1 MKSPISLHAAGQ
13 ATGLFIAISYT
24 LCVICCLLFPEHQ
37 LYLDWQKWLPGFS
50 WLSWPSFLL
59 GLVESYAYGWYFAL
73 IWVPLYNFF
82 LRADWMGIFRS
93 SSSEPL
99 PPGCVCCT
107 VCRCPAHPDVASNQ
121 PGFCPECARP
131 LEPEKDYALEAKEYT
146 CPMHPEVRQIGP
158 GSCPKC
164 GMALE
169 PVKAEKAV
177 EKVEYVCPMHPEI
190 IRPVP
195 GNCPICGMT
204 LEPRAVSSGG
214 AGEESSELADMS
226 RRFWIG
232 LVLGLPVVILAM
244 LHDLAPSALPEFL
257 TSRRLQWTE
266 LLLAT
271 PIVWWAGWPF
281 FVRGWASIVLRRLN
295 MFTLIALGIGVAW
308 MYSTVAVLFPA
319 LFPESLRSPEG
330 WVPVYFEAATAITVL
345 VLLGQI
351 LELKAR
357 SQTSAAIKMLLGL
370 APPVAHRVNE
380 THGSVE
386 DVPLDQVRVGDILRV
401 KPGEKIPVDGVVIEG
416 HSSVDESML
425 TGEPIPV
432 EKGPGDKV
440 VGATVNGTGTLLIE
454 ARKVGS
460 DTLLAQI
467 VRQVQEAQR
476 SRAPIQR
483 LADVVA
489 AWFVPIVIA
498 VAILTFIAWNLWGP
512 EPRLAHAI
520 INAVAVLIIACPCAL
535 GLATPMSI
543 MVGVG
548 RGALEGILIKDAQAL
563 ETMEKVDTVV
573 VDKTGTLTEGRPRL
587 TTIEAADTDEDRLLT
602 LAAALERVSEHPL
615 AVTIVRAAEEKGMT
629 LPPVEGFRSHT
640 GRGVV
645 GKVGGHEVALGNAKL
660 MEELQIP
667 LDEIA
672 TRAEQLRKEGQTVMF
687 VAIDNHL
694 GGLIG
699 VSDPIKK
706 TTLEALKILQ
716 NEGLEVVMATGD
728 SRTTAQ
734 AVALKLGIHQVYA
747 EVLPEHKT
755 EIVKRLQAEGRKV
768 AMAGD
773 GVNDAPALTQAD
785 VGIAMGTG
793 TDIAMESADITLV
806 KGDLRGIA
814 KASRLSRA
822 VMGNIRQN
830 LFFAFV
836 YNALG
841 VPVAAGVLYPFFG
854 ILLSPI
860 IAAAAMSLSSVS
872 VVLNALRLRRV
883 RL

>member
-1 MKSPISLHAAGQ
+1 MKNPLSLSAAGQ
-13 ATGLFIAISYT
+13 ASGLFLAISYA
-24 LCVICCLLFPEHQ
+24 LCVGCCLLFPEHK
-37 LYLDWQKWLPGFS
+37 LYLGWQKLLPGFT
-50 WLSWPSFLL
+50 WLSWPSFFL

-73 IWVPLYNFF
+73 IWIPLYNFF
-82 LRADWMGIFRS
+82 LRTDWLRWFRS
-93 SSSEPL
+93 PSSSYL

-107 VCRCPAHPDVASNQ
+107 VCRCPAHPDISSNR
-121 PGFCPECARP
+121 PGYCPECARP
-131 LEPEKDYALEAKEYT
+131 LEEKQEYALEAKEYI
-146 CPMHPEVRQIGP
+146 CPMHSDIRQPGP
-158 GSCPKC
+158 GTCPKC

-169 PVKAEKAV
+169 PVAAEKKI
-177 EKVEYVCPMHPEI
+177 EKIEYVCPMHPNI
-190 IRPVP
+190 VRPRP

-204 LEPRAVSSGG
+204 LEPRKVTPSA
-214 AGEESSELADMS
+214 AGEEDPELLLMS

-232 LVLGLPVVILAM
+232 LVLGLPVVLLTM
-244 LHDLAPSALPEFL
+244 LHDLAPSVLPWWL
-257 TSRRLQWTE
+257 TGRNLQWIG
-266 LLLAT
+266 LALAT
-271 PIVWWAGWPF
+271 PVVWWAGWPF
-281 FVRGWASIVLRRLN
+281 FVRGWASLVLRRLN

-308 MYSTVAVLFPA
+308 IYSTVAVLFPE
-319 LFPESLRSPEG
+319 LFPVTLRTSEG
-330 WVPVYFEAATAITVL
+330 LVPVYFEAATAITVL
-345 VLLGQI
+345 VLLGQVM
-351 LELKAR
+351 ELKAR
-357 SQTSAAIKMLLGL
+357 SQTSAAIQMLLGL

-380 THGSVE
+380 SHGKIE

-440 VGATVNGTGTLLIE
+440 VGATINGTGTLLIE
-454 ARKVGS
+454 ARKVGA

-483 LADVVA
+483 LADIVA
-489 AWFVPIVIA
+489 AWFVPIVII

-512 EPRLAHAI
+512 EPRLTHAI

-587 TTIEAADTDEDRLLT
+587 TTVEAADSDEERLLT

-615 AVTIVRAAEEKGMT
+615 AVTIVHAAEEKGLE
-629 LPPVEGFRSHT
+629 LPSVEDFRSLT

-645 GKVGGHEVALGNAKL
+645 GKVNGHTVALGNSRL
-660 MEELQIP
+660 MEEL
-667 LDEIA
+667 EITPGDLA
-672 TRAEQLRKEGQTVMF
+672 SRADVLRQEGQTVMF
-687 VAIDNHL
+687 ITIDHRPA
-694 GGLIG
+694 GLIG
-699 VSDPIKK
+699 VSDPIKE
-706 TTLEALKILQ
+706 TTLDALKILHE
-716 NEGLEVVMATGD
+716 EGMEVVMATGD
-728 SRTTAQ
+728 NRTTAE
-734 AVALKLGIHQVYA
+734 AVATRLGIRQVFA
-747 EVLPEHKT
+747 EVLPEDKT
-755 EIVKRLQAEGRKV
+755 EIVRRLQAEGRKV

-814 KASRLSRA
+814 KARRLSRS
-822 VMGNIRQN
+822 VMRNIRQN

-860 IAAAAMSLSSVS
+860 IAAVAMSLSSVS
-872 VVLNALRLRRV
+872 VVLNALRLRR
-883 RL
+883 LQL

>member
-1 MKSPISLHAAGQ
+1 MKFEVSLSAAGQ
-13 ATGLFIAISYT
+13 ATGLFLAISYT
-24 LCVICCLLFPEHQ
+24 LCVICCLLFPGHQ

-50 WLSWPSFLL
+50 WLSWPSFFL

-82 LRADWMGIFRS
+82 LRTDWLGIFRS
-93 SSSEPL
+93 SATEPL
-99 PPGCVCCT
+99 PPGCACCT
-107 VCRCPAHPDVASNQ
+107 VCRCPAHPNVYSNQ
-121 PGFCPECARP
+121 SGFCPECARP
-131 LEPEKDYALEAKEYT
+131 LEPETEYALEAKEYT

-164 GMALE
+164 GMTLE
-169 PVKAEKAV
+169 PVKPEKAQ

-190 IRPVP
+190 VRPVP

-204 LEPRAVSSGG
+204 LEPRSVSPM
-214 AGEESSELADMS
+214 AAEEENSELIDMS

-257 TSRRLQWTE
+257 TSRRLQWVE
-266 LLLAT
+266 LFLAT

-308 MYSTVAVLFPA
+308 GYSTVAVLFPG
-319 LFPESLRSPEG
+319 LFPETLRTGEG

-345 VLLGQI
+345 VLLGQV

-357 SQTSAAIKMLLGL
+357 SRTSAAIKMLLGL
-370 APPVAHRVNE
+370 APPVAHRVDE
-380 THGSVE
+380 SSGSVE
-386 DVPLDQVRVGDILRV
+386 DIPLDQVRVGDILRV

-432 EKGPGDKV
+432 EKGVGDKV

-454 ARKVGS
+454 AQKVGA

-498 VAILTFIAWNLWGP
+498 VAVLTFIAWNLWGP

-573 VDKTGTLTEGRPRL
+573 VDKTGTLTEGRPKL
-587 TTIEAADTDEDRLLT
+587 TAIEAADTDEDRLLT

-615 AVTIVRAAEEKGMT
+615 AVTIVRAAEEKGLN
-629 LPPVEGFRSHT
+629 LPPVEGFRSLT

-645 GKVGGHEVALGNAKL
+645 GKVDGHEVALGNTKL
-660 MEELQIP
+660 MEMLEIP
-667 LDEIA
+667 LGDVA
-672 TRAEQLRKEGQTVMF
+672 SRAEQLRKEGQTVMF
-687 VAIDNHL
+687 VAVDHRIA
-694 GGLIG
+694 GLIG
-699 VSDPIKK
+699 VSDPVKE
-706 TTLEALKILQ
+706 TTLDALQILRD
-716 NEGLEVVMATGD
+716 EGMEVVMATGD

-734 AVALKLGIHQVYA
+734 AVATKLGIHQVYA

-814 KASRLSRA
+814 KARRLSGA

>member
-1 MKSPISLHAAGQ
+1 MKNPLSPTAAGQ
-13 ATGLFIAISYT
+13 ASGLFLAISYT
-24 LCVICCLLFPEHQ
+24 LCVGCCLLFPEHK
-37 LYLDWQKWLPGFS
+37 LYLGWQKWLPGFT
-50 WLSWPSFLL
+50 WLSWPSFFL
-59 GLVESYAYGWYFAL
+59 GLLESYAYGWYFAL

-82 LRADWMGIFRS
+82 LRTDWLHWFRAAPS
-93 SSSEPL
+93 APL

-107 VCRCPAHPDVASNQ
+107 VCRCPAHPDICSSR
-121 PGFCPECARP
+121 PGYCPECARP
-131 LEPEKDYALEAKEYT
+131 LEVKREYALATKVYT
-146 CPMHPEVRQIGP
+146 CPMHPEIRQPGP
-158 GSCPKC
+158 GNCPKC
-164 GMALE
+164 GMTLE
-169 PVKAEKAV
+169 SVEAEKKT
-177 EKVEYVCPMHPEI
+177 EQIEYVCPMHPDI
-190 IRPVP
+190 VRPQP

-204 LEPRAVSSGG
+204 LEPREVPPTAGG
-214 AGEESSELADMS
+214 GEDPELLMMS
-226 RRFWIG
+226 RRFRIG
-232 LVLGLPVVILAM
+232 LVLGLPVVLLAM
-244 LHDLAPSALPEFL
+244 FHDLATTVLP
-257 TSRRLQWTE
+257 TGITGRKLQWIE
-266 LLLAT
+266 LVLAT
-271 PIVWWAGWPF
+271 PVVWWAGWPF

-308 MYSTVAVLFPA
+308 IYSTVAVVFPQLFPVA
-319 LFPESLRSPEG
+319 LRTSEG
-330 WVPVYFEAATAITVL
+330 LVPVYFEAATAITVL
-345 VLLGQI
+345 VLLGQVM
-351 LELKAR
+351 ELKAR

-370 APPVAHRVNE
+370 APPVAHRVDE
-380 THGSVE
+380 SHGKVE
-386 DVPLDQVRVGDILRV
+386 EVPLDQVKVGDILRV

-440 VGATVNGTGTLLIE
+440 VGATINGTGSLLIE
-454 ARKVGS
+454 ARKVGA

-489 AWFVPIVIA
+489 AWFVPVVIA
-498 VAILTFIAWNLWGP
+498 VAILTFLAWNLWGP
-512 EPRLAHAI
+512 EPRLTHAI

-587 TTIEAADTDEDRLLT
+587 TTVEAADTDEDRLLT

-615 AVTIVRAAEEKGMT
+615 AVTIVRGAEEKGLQ
-629 LPPVEGFRSHT
+629 LPSVDDFRSLT

-645 GKVGGHEVALGNAKL
+645 GKVDGHAVALGNSRL
-660 MEELQIP
+660 MEELGIP
-667 LDEIA
+667 LGDL
-672 TRAEQLRKEGQTVMF
+672 TSRADALRQAGQTVMF
-687 VAIDNHL
+687 IAIDQRPA
-694 GGLIG
+694 GLIG
-699 VSDPIKK
+699 VSDPIKE
-706 TTLEALKILQ
+706 TTLDALKILHE
-716 NEGLEVVMATGD
+716 EGMEVVMATGD
-728 SRTTAQ
+728 NRTTAE
-734 AVALKLGIHQVYA
+734 AVAVSLGIRQVFA
-747 EVLPEHKT
+747 EVLPEDKT
-755 EIVKRLQAEGRKV
+755 EIVKRLQAGGRKV

-814 KASRLSRA
+814 KARRLSRA
-822 VMGNIRQN
+822 VMRNIRQN

-860 IAAAAMSLSSVS
+860 IAAVAMSLSSVS
-872 VVLNALRLRRV
+872 VVLNALRLRR
-883 RL
+883 LQL

>member
-1 MKSPISLHAAGQ
+1 MKNPLAIGAAGQ
-13 ATGLFIAISYT
+13 ASGLFLAISYT
-24 LCVICCLLFPEHQ
+24 LCVGCCLLFPEHK
-37 LYLDWQKWLPGFS
+37 LYLSWQKLLPGFT
-50 WLSWPSFLL
+50 WLSWPGFFL

-82 LRADWMGIFRS
+82 LRFNWLQGFRPAPS
-93 SSSEPL
+93 APP
-99 PPGCVCCT
+99 PPGCECCI
-107 VCRCPAHPDVASNQ
+107 VCRCPVHPDIGSGK
-121 PGFCPECARP
+121 PGYCPECARP
-131 LEPEKDYALEAKEYT
+131 LEKQQEYVPATKEFT
-146 CPMHPEVRQIGP
+146 CPMHPEIRRREP

-164 GMALE
+164 GMPLE
-169 PVKAEKAV
+169 PVATVKKAGKI
-177 EKVEYVCPMHPEI
+177 EYVCPMHPQI
-190 IRPVP
+190 VRSQP

-204 LEPRAVSSGG
+204 LEPRETMMETAS
-214 AGEESSELADMS
+214 EENPELLMMS
-226 RRFWIG
+226 RRFWTG
-232 LVLGLPVVILAM
+232 LVLGLPVVVLAM
-244 LHDLAPSALPEFL
+244 LHDLAPTVFPTWL
-257 TSRRLQWTE
+257 TGRTLQWIE
-266 LLLAT
+266 LVLAT
-271 PIVWWAGWPF
+271 PVVWWAGWPF

-308 MYSTVAVLFPA
+308 TYSTVAVLFPG
-319 LFPESLRSPEG
+319 LFPVTLRTAEG
-330 WVPVYFEAATAITVL
+330 LVPVYFEAATAITVL
-345 VLLGQI
+345 VLLGQVM
-351 LELKAR
+351 ELKAR

-380 THGSVE
+380 SHGKVE

-401 KPGEKIPVDGVVIEG
+401 KPGEKIPVDGMVIEG

-440 VGATVNGTGTLLIE
+440 VGATINGTGTLLIE
-454 ARKVGS
+454 ARKVGA

-483 LADVVA
+483 LADLVA
-489 AWFVPIVIA
+489 AWFVPAVIV

-512 EPRLAHAI
+512 EPRLTHAL

-587 TTIEAADTDEDRLLT
+587 TTVEAADTDEDRLLT

-615 AVTIVRAAEEKGMT
+615 AVTIVRGAEEKGLR
-629 LPPVEGFRSHT
+629 LPAVEDFHSLT

-645 GKVGGHEVALGNAKL
+645 GKVEGHQVALGNARL
-660 MEELQIP
+660 MKEL
-667 LDEIA
+667 EISLGDLA
-672 TRAEQLRKEGQTVMF
+672 SRADALRQGGQTVMF
-687 VAIDNHL
+687 VAIDQRPA
-694 GGLIG
+694 GLIG
-699 VSDPIKK
+699 VSDPIKE
-706 TTLEALKILQ
+706 TTLDALKILHQ
-716 NEGLEVVMATGD
+716 EGMEVVMATGD
-728 SRTTAQ
+728 NRTTAE
-734 AVALKLGIHQVYA
+734 AVAARLGIDQVFA
-747 EVLPEHKT
+747 EVLPEDKT

-814 KASRLSRA
+814 KARRLSRA
-822 VMGNIRQN
+822 VMRNIRQN
-830 LFFAFV
+830 LFFAFI

-841 VPVAAGVLYPFFG
+841 VPVAAGVLYPFLG

-860 IAAAAMSLSSVS
+860 IAAVAMSLSSVS
-872 VVLNALRLRRV
+872 VVLNALRLRRFQ
-883 RL
+883 L